1 MAPRILSMEISI
13 KFKSI
18 DTSTVSDNT
27 SDLLQDTEFH
37 QFISSQEEAIQ
48 AVNKFFDG
56 MQKIDIAN
64 IITCI

>member
-37 QFISSQEEAIQ
+37 QFIASREEAIQ

-56 MQKIDIAN
+56 MQKIDIA
-64 IITCI
+64 IES